1 MHRQKNDR
9 IAQSNQFA
17 KGGKM
22 KTTIISAIR
31 AMEILDSRGNPTVR
45 VFVEL
50 SDGTTSVASVPSGA
64 STGENEAIE
73 LRDGDPNRYTGKGV
87 LQAVSNVKEKL
98 CPALVGMDPY
108 QQSLIDRTMIELDGT
123 PNKSNLGANSILG
136 VSMAVARA
144 AAISANIPLYQYL
157 GGVGARRLTVP
168 CMNILNGGEH
178 ADNNVDIQE
187 FMAVPLGAPTFREG
201 LRYVAEAFHVLKNIL
216 KDRGLATSVGDEGG
230 FAPNL
235 TSNEDALE
243 TIVQAIEKAGYKPGE
258 DIAIALDSAANSFA
272 IDIKD
277 SYNLKWSGAGEM
289 QSNDLV
295 ALAEEWVAKYPI
307 ILWEDPLAE
316 GDWDGFKQFTDR
328 LGKKIEV
335 VGDDIF
341 VTNTQYIRRGI
352 EQGTA
357 NSALIKLNQIGTVSE
372 TIEAVRMC
380 RDAGWRYFISHRSG
394 ETEDSFLADFSV
406 AMDGGHLKTGS
417 ASRSERIA
425 KYNRL
430 LEIEQ
435 ELGEAALYYWK

>member
-1 MHRQKNDR
+1 MT
-9 IAQSNQFA
+9 S
-17 KGGKM
+17 
-22 KTTIISAIR
+22 TISSIK

-45 VFVEL
+45 VFIEL
-50 SDGTTSVASVPSGA
+50 SNGLSAVSSVPSGA

-73 LRDGDPNRYTGKGV
+73 LRDGDPGRYAGKGV
-87 LQAVSNVKEKL
+87 LQAVSNVNEKL
-98 CPALVGMDPY
+98 GPALVGMDPY
-108 QQSLIDRTMIELDGT
+108 QQSIIDRTMIELDGT
-123 PNKSNLGANSILG
+123 PNKSNLGANAILG
-136 VSMAVARA
+136 ISMAVARVA
-144 AAISANIPLYQYL
+144 ALSAGIPLYQYL
-157 GGVGARRLTVP
+157 GGAGARRVIVP

-178 ADNNVDIQE
+178 ADNNVDFQE
-187 FMAVPLGAPTFREG
+187 FMAVPVGAPTFHEG
-201 LRYVAEAFHVLKNIL
+201 LRYVAETFHILKGIL

-235 TSNEDALE
+235 DSNEDAIE
-243 TIVQAIEKAGYKPGE
+243 TIIQAIEKAGYKPGE
-258 DIAIALDSAANSFA
+258 EIAIAIDNAANSFA
-272 IDIKD
+272 IDMKG
-277 SYNLKWSGAGEM
+277 SYDLKWSGAGKM
-289 QSNDLV
+289 RSNDLI

-316 GDWDGFKQFTDR
+316 GDWDGFKKFTDR
-328 LGKKIEV
+328 LGEKIEV

-352 EQGTA
+352 EEGTA

-394 ETEDSFLADFSV
+394 ETEDSFLADFAV

-430 LEIEQ
+430 LEIEH

>member
-1 MHRQKNDR
+1 MKS
-9 IAQSNQFA
+9 ITISNIQ
-17 KGGKM
+17 
-22 KTTIISAIR
+22 

-73 LRDGDPNRYTGKGV
+73 LRDGDMARYAGKGV
-87 LQAVSNVKEKL
+87 LHAVANVNEKIG
-98 CPALVGMDPY
+98 PALIGVGAY
-108 QQSLIDRTMIELDGT
+108 QQSLIDRAMIDLDGT
-123 PNKSNLGANSILG
+123 QNKSKLGANAILG

-144 AAISANIPLYQYL
+144 AAVSTNIPLYQHL
-157 GGVGARRLTVP
+157 GGAGARRLTVP
-168 CMNILNGGEH
+168 CMNIINGGEH

-187 FMAVPLGAPTFREG
+187 FMAVPLGAPNFREG
-201 LRYVAEAFHVLKNIL
+201 LRYVAETFHVLKAIL

-235 TSNEDALE
+235 DSNEDAIE
-243 TIVQAIEKAGYKPGE
+243 TIIQAIEKAGYKPGE
-258 DIAIALDSAANSFA
+258 DIAIALDSAANSFST
-272 IDIKD
+272 DMRG
-277 SYNLKWSGAGEM
+277 SYDLKWSGTGQM
-289 QSNDLV
+289 QSDDII

-307 ILWEDPLAE
+307 VLWEDPLAE
-316 GDWDGFKQFTDR
+316 RDFDGFKRFTAR
-328 LGKKIEV
+328 LGDKIEV
-335 VGDDIF
+335 VGDDLF
-341 VTNTQYIRRGI
+341 VTNTQYISRGI
-352 EQGTA
+352 AECEA
-357 NSALIKLNQIGTVSE
+357 NSVLIKLNQIGTVSE
-372 TIEAVRMC
+372 SIEAVRMC

-394 ETEDSFLADFSV
+394 ETEDTFLADFAV

-435 ELGEAALYYWK
+435 ELGDEALYYWK